1 MYHDILLF
9 HCSAVSVDGQAYLF
23 TAPSGTGKSTHTA
36 LWREVFGERAVMVN
50 DDKPLLKIENNRIY
64 VYGTPWDGKHHIS
77 TNIKVPVKAVC
88 LLGRGMENEIHR
100 ESFQVAYPCMLA
112 QTYRADDA
120 EKMKKTLEL
129 VNQFMAVVPVYS
141 MKCTIS
147 KEAAQM
153 AYDCMSAK

>member
-1 MYHDILLF
+1 
-9 HCSAVSVDGQAYLF
+9 
-23 TAPSGTGKSTHTA
+23 
-36 LWREVFGERAVMVN
+36 
-50 DDKPLLKIENNRIY
+50 
-64 VYGTPWDGKHHIS
+64 
-77 TNIKVPVKAVC
+77 
-88 LLGRGMENEIHR
+88 
-100 ESFQVAYPCMLA
+100 MLA

-129 VNQFMAVVPVYS
+129 VNQFMAGVPVYS